1 MIISKVYKDF
11 GLSSYMTVNMKIKIS
26 LVIGILILALFVVE
40 FSQAPQEQK
49 DEKLNV
55 VVSIL
60 PQKAFVKA
68 VGGDL
73 VNVKELIPPG
83 ASPES
88 YEPKPSDLELVE
100 KEDIYFRIGYIPFE
114 KSHIKK
120 FAELNPDMK
129 IVDTSENIQ
138 MKTFDEHN
146 INEEVGTDPHI
157 WLSPLL
163 VKTQI
168 DTIVQTLSQKDPAH
182 ADIYNENA
190 RNYKKQLDELDFE
203 IKTELKDVNVTDL
216 MVFHPAWGY
225 FADEFSL
232 KEIPIEQSG
241 KEPTA
246 KQLQDII
253 IKAKENNIKV
263 IFVSPEF
270 DKNIAKSLAD
280 EVGASVVS
288 IDPLSE
294 DYINNLRNVA
304 VTIAESLNK

>member
-1 MIISKVYKDF
+1 MINI
-11 GLSSYMTVNMKIKIS
+11 KIKTL
-26 LVIGILILALFVVE
+26 LVIGLLILALFILGY
-40 FSQAPQEQK
+40 SQIPQKQK
-49 DEKLNV
+49 GEKLNV

-73 VNVKELIPPG
+73 VNVRELIPPG

-88 YEPKPSDLELVE
+88 YEPTPNDLVLVE
-100 KEDIYFRIGYIPFE
+100 KADIYFRIGYIPFE
-114 KSHIKK
+114 KSHTEKL
-120 FAELNPDMK
+120 AELNPSMK
-129 IVDTSENIQ
+129 IVDTSANIQ
-138 MKTFDEHN
+138 MKTFGEHSV
-146 INEEVGTDPHI
+146 NEEEGVDPHI

-168 DTIVQTLSQKDPAH
+168 DTIAQTLSQEDPKN

-190 RNYKKQLDELDFE
+190 QNYKKQLDELDFR
-203 IKTELKDVNVTDL
+203 IRTELKDVNATDL

-225 FADEFSL
+225 FADEFGL

-246 KQLQDII
+246 KQLQNF
-253 IKAKENNIKV
+253 IKEAKDNNIKV

-270 DKNIAKSLAD
+270 DKNVVKSLAD
-280 EVGASVVS
+280 EVGAVVVS

-304 VTIAESLNK
+304 KTISENLK